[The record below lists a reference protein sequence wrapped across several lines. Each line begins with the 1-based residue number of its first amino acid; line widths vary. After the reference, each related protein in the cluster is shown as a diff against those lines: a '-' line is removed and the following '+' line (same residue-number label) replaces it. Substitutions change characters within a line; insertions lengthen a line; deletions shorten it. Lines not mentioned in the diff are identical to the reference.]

1 MDYGIV
7 AKRIIEELGGEKN
20 IKSVMHCMTRLR
32 FVLKDESIVDD
43 EKVKKIKGVMGVMKK
58 GGQYQIIIGNN
69 VSNCYK
75 EVLKLGK
82 FSDSSSSE
90 DPTEKKGIVTTVLD
104 VVSGCMSGTMPA
116 IVGAGMVKV
125 LLVILTTV
133 GLLSDTSTTYKILY
147 SLGDATFYFLP
158 FLLVISSAKKFN
170 INPYTLAAVI
180 GVMLYPDFTGLVSAG
195 EKISLFGLPVAA
207 ASYTYAVIPVILMAW
222 IMKYIEQFADKI
234 TPAVTKNFLRPLL
247 ILVIALPIALVLV
260 GPLGYFGG
268 NILSTVLYAIYDKAA
283 WLALALMAALMPL
296 LVMTGMHWAFVPI
309 SILNINTTPGYD
321 ALLLVAMLS
330 SNLAQGASALAVG
343 IKSKNKDLKQLS
355 FSSAVSA
362 FLAGVTEP
370 AMYGVT
376 LKYKKPLYACM
387 FAGLV
392 GGFYAGLTSLKCYV
406 FATPSVLAMVQFIA
420 PEGGSNM
427 TNALITVAISVI
439 LAFVGT
445 WILGFDDPKNEE
457 NEEDGIVK
465 DVKEDS
471 ALEENIENN
480 NERSVESLISAPI
493 EGKVV
498 SLKQVNDATFSE
510 EIMGKGAAIIPKV
523 GRAVAPVNGVV
534 SALFETKHAIGITS
548 DEGVELLIHIGL
560 DTVKLGGEHFTA
572 HIKAGDKVKK
582 GDLLVEF
589 DIDAIKKAGYDI
601 ITPVLVTNAYDYKD
615 VLSFIDREVKEKDE
629 LLKTIR

>member
-1 MDYGIV
+1 MDYSVV

-20 IKSVMHCMTRLR
+20 VNSVMHCMTRLR
-32 FVLKDESIVDD
+32 FTLKDESIVDD

-69 VSNCYK
+69 VGTCYK
-75 EVLKLGK
+75 ELLKLGN
-82 FSDSSSSE
+82 FSDSNSNSE
-90 DPTEKKGIVTTVLD
+90 ESKEKKGIVTTVLD

-116 IVGAGMVKV
+116 LVGAGMVKV
-125 LLVILTTV
+125 LLVILTTIGV
-133 GLLSDTSTTYKILY
+133 LSTESQSYTILNA
-147 SLGDATFYFLP
+147 LGDATFYFLP
-158 FLLVISSAKKFN
+158 FLLVISSSKKFN
-170 INPYTLAAVI
+170 INPYTLGAVV
-180 GVMLYPDFTGLVSAG
+180 GVMLYPDFIELAGSG

-207 ASYTYAVIPVILMAW
+207 ASYTYSVIPVIIMAW
-222 IMKYIEQFADKI
+222 IMKYIEQFADRI

-247 ILVIALPIALVLV
+247 ILLISLPIALVLV

-268 NILSTVLYAIYDKAA
+268 NILSSVLYVIYDKAA
-283 WLALALMAALMPL
+283 WLALALMAGLMPL

-309 SILNINTTPGYD
+309 ALLNISDPGYD

-355 FSSAVSA
+355 FSAAISA

-392 GGFYAGLTSLKCYV
+392 GGFYSGLTALKRYV
-406 FATPSVLAMVQFIA
+406 FATPSALAMVQFIA

-427 TNALITVAISVI
+427 RNALITAGISVAI
-439 LAFVGT
+439 AFVGT

-457 NEEDGIVK
+457 DEIVEEVNEDNT
-465 DVKEDS
+465 
-471 ALEENIENN
+471 LEESIENN
-480 NERSVESLISAPI
+480 NEITVESVVCAPI
-493 EGKVV
+493 EGKAV
-498 SLKQVNDATFSE
+498 SLKQVDDATFSE
-510 EIMGKGAAIIPKV
+510 EIMGKGAAIIPAV
-523 GRAVAPVNGVV
+523 GRAVAPVDGVV

-548 DEGVELLIHIGL
+548 DDGVEVLIHIGL

-572 HIKAGDKVKK
+572 LIKAGDKVKK

-589 DIDAIKKAGYDI
+589 DIEAIKKAGYDT
-601 ITPVLVTNAYDYKD
+601 ITPVLVTNAHDYKD
-615 VLSFIDREVKEKDE
+615 VLSFIDRDVKEKEE
-629 LLKTIR
+629 LLKATR

>member
-1 MDYGIV
+1 MDYSVV

-20 IKSVMHCMTRLR
+20 VNSVMHCMTRLR

-58 GGQYQIIIGNN
+58 GGQYQVIIGNN
-69 VSNCYK
+69 VGTCYK
-75 EVLKLGK
+75 EILKLGN
-82 FSDSSSSE
+82 FSDSSSSSE
-90 DPTEKKGIVTTVLD
+90 GTKEKKGIVTTVLD

-116 IVGAGMVKV
+116 LVGAGMVKV
-125 LLVILTTV
+125 LLVILTTIGV
-133 GLLSDTSTTYKILY
+133 LSTESQSYTILNA
-147 SLGDATFYFLP
+147 LGDATFYFLP
-158 FLLVISSAKKFN
+158 FLLVISSSKKFN
-170 INPYTLAAVI
+170 INPYTLGAVV
-180 GVMLYPDFTGLVSAG
+180 GVMLYPDFIELAGSG

-207 ASYTYAVIPVILMAW
+207 ASYTYSVIPVIIMAW
-222 IMKYIEQFADKI
+222 IMKYIEQFADRI

-247 ILVIALPIALVLV
+247 ILLISLPIALVLV

-268 NILSTVLYAIYDKAA
+268 NILSSVLYVIYDKAA
-283 WLALALMAALMPL
+283 WLALALMAGLMPL

-309 SILNINTTPGYD
+309 ALLNISDPGYD

-355 FSSAVSA
+355 FSAAISA

-392 GGFYAGLTSLKCYV
+392 GGFYAGLTVLKCYV

-427 TNALITVAISVI
+427 TNALIVAGISVVI
-439 LAFVGT
+439 AFVGT

-457 NEEDGIVK
+457 DEIVEEVNEDNT
-465 DVKEDS
+465 
-471 ALEENIENN
+471 LEESIENN
-480 NERSVESLISAPI
+480 NEVTVESVVYAPI
-493 EGKVV
+493 EGKAV
-498 SLKQVNDATFSE
+498 SLKQVDDATFSE
-510 EIMGKGAAIIPKV
+510 EIMGKGAAIIPTV
-523 GRAVAPVNGVV
+523 GRAVAPVDGVV

-548 DEGVELLIHIGL
+548 EDGVELLIHIGL
-560 DTVKLGGEHFTA
+560 DTVKLGGKHFTA

-589 DIDAIKKAGYDI
+589 DIEAIKKAGYDT

-615 VLSFIDREVKEKDE
+615 VLSLIDRDVKEKEE
-629 LLKTIR
+629 LIKATK

>member
-1 MDYGIV
+1 MDYSVV

-20 IKSVMHCMTRLR
+20 VNSVMHCMTRLR
-32 FVLKDESIVDD
+32 FTLKDESIVDD

-69 VSNCYK
+69 VGTCYK
-75 EVLKLGK
+75 ELLKLGN
-82 FSDSSSSE
+82 FSDSNSNSE
-90 DPTEKKGIVTTVLD
+90 ESKEKKGIVTTVLD

-116 IVGAGMVKV
+116 LVGAGMVKV
-125 LLVILTTV
+125 LLVILTTI
-133 GLLSDTSTTYKILY
+133 GLLSDTSQTYKILY

-158 FLLVISSAKKFN
+158 FLLVISSSKKFN
-170 INPYTLAAVI
+170 INPYTLGAVI
-180 GVMLYPDFTGLVSAG
+180 GVMLYPDFTGLVASG

-207 ASYTYAVIPVILMAW
+207 ASYTYAVIPVIIMAW
-222 IMKYIEQFADKI
+222 IMKYIEQFADRI
-234 TPAVTKNFLRPLL
+234 TPAVTKNFLKPLL
-247 ILVIALPIALVLV
+247 ILIIALPIALVLV

-268 NILSTVLYAIYDKAA
+268 NILSSALYAMYDKAA
-283 WLALALMAALMPL
+283 WLALALMSALMPL

-309 SILNINTTPGYD
+309 SILSINTTPGFD
-321 ALLLVAMLS
+321 TLLLVAMLS
-330 SNLAQGASALAVG
+330 SNLAQGASCIAVG
-343 IKSKNKDLKQLS
+343 LKSKNKDLKQLS
-355 FSSAVSA
+355 FSSAISA

-392 GGFYAGLTSLKCYV
+392 GGFYAGLTVLKCYV

-427 TNALITVAISVI
+427 TNALIVAGISVVI
-439 LAFVGT
+439 AFVGT

-457 NEEDGIVK
+457 DEIVEEVNEDNT
-465 DVKEDS
+465 
-471 ALEENIENN
+471 LEESIENN
-480 NERSVESLISAPI
+480 NEVTVESVVYAPI
-493 EGKVV
+493 EGKAV
-498 SLKQVNDATFSE
+498 SLKQVDDATFSE
-510 EIMGKGAAIIPKV
+510 EIMGKGAAIIPTV
-523 GRAVAPVNGVV
+523 GRAVAPVDGVV

-548 DEGVELLIHIGL
+548 EDGVELLIHIGL
-560 DTVKLGGEHFTA
+560 DTVKLGGKHFTA

-589 DIDAIKKAGYDI
+589 DIEAIKKAGYDT

-615 VLSFIDREVKEKDE
+615 VLSLIDRDVKEKEE
-629 LLKTIR
+629 LLKATR

>member
-1 MDYGIV
+1 MDYSVV

-20 IKSVMHCMTRLR
+20 VNSVMHCMTRLR
-32 FVLKDESIVDD
+32 FTLKDESIVDD

-69 VSNCYK
+69 VGTCYK
-75 EVLKLGK
+75 ELLKLGN
-82 FSDSSSSE
+82 FSDSNSNSE
-90 DPTEKKGIVTTVLD
+90 ESKEKKGIVTTVLD

-116 IVGAGMVKV
+116 LVGAGMVKV
-125 LLVILTTV
+125 LLVILTTI
-133 GLLSDTSTTYKILY
+133 GLLSDTSQTYKILY

-158 FLLVISSAKKFN
+158 FLLVISSSKKFN
-170 INPYTLAAVI
+170 INPYTLGAVI
-180 GVMLYPDFTGLVSAG
+180 GVMLYPDFTGLVASG

-207 ASYTYAVIPVILMAW
+207 ASYTYAVIPVIIMAW
-222 IMKYIEQFADKI
+222 IMKYIEQFADRI
-234 TPAVTKNFLRPLL
+234 TPAVTKNFLKPLL
-247 ILVIALPIALVLV
+247 ILIIALPIALVLV

-268 NILSTVLYAIYDKAA
+268 NILSSALYAMYDKAA
-283 WLALALMAALMPL
+283 WLALALMSALMPL

-309 SILNINTTPGYD
+309 SILSINTTPGFD
-321 ALLLVAMLS
+321 TLLLVAMLS
-330 SNLAQGASALAVG
+330 SNLAQGASCIAVG
-343 IKSKNKDLKQLS
+343 LKSKNKDLKQLS
-355 FSSAVSA
+355 FSSAISA

-392 GGFYAGLTSLKCYV
+392 GGFYAGLTVLKCYV

-427 TNALITVAISVI
+427 TNALIVAGISVVI
-439 LAFVGT
+439 AFVGT

-457 NEEDGIVK
+457 DEIVEEVNEDNT
-465 DVKEDS
+465 
-471 ALEENIENN
+471 LEESIENN
-480 NERSVESLISAPI
+480 NEVTVESVVYAPI
-493 EGKVV
+493 EGKAV
-498 SLKQVNDATFSE
+498 SLKQVDDATFSE
-510 EIMGKGAAIIPKV
+510 EIMGKGAAIIPTV
-523 GRAVAPVNGVV
+523 GRAVAPVDGVV

-548 DEGVELLIHIGL
+548 EDGVELLIHIGL
-560 DTVKLGGEHFTA
+560 DTVKLGGKHFTA

-589 DIDAIKKAGYDI
+589 DIEAIKKAGYDT

-615 VLSFIDREVKEKDE
+615 VLSFIDRDVKEKEE
-629 LLKTIR
+629 LIKATK